1 MECALAIVVPRF
13 VGIGL
18 EGKMRNGLCY
28 KCEFEAG
35 GGIAF
40 DIVSRRVRESLRWFD
55 GAMVEACV
63 GDRLEDIRGIAKS
76 V

>member
-1 MECALAIVVPRF
+1 MECALAIVVQRF
-13 VGIGL
+13 AGVGL
-18 EGKMRNGLCY
+18 EGKMRNGPCY
-28 KCEFEAG
+28 ECECEAG
-35 GGIAF
+35 EWIAF

-63 GDRLEDIRGIAKS
+63 GDSLEDIRGIAKS